1 MTTRRQFI
9 HKALSCLTA
18 IGVFFNPVFARINS
32 AYAKVKRVLVPRG
45 TEMKSLIGEDPADL
59 DTRDLEIIPLKNFET
74 MGDTEH
80 EVILGQW
87 RLEITG
93 KVKKPLKLTYSRI
106 LELPAIERKILMICP
121 GVFANQGLWKGVSIW
136 DLLETAGIQEAVTHV
151 TLRGAGSYN
160 EKVDRFELEYVRS
173 NKVFLAYQVNGKV
186 LPQKHGFPLRAVA
199 EDKYGYTWTKY
210 VHTVEA
216 DIVKNSTKSRILTKP
231 LNAQ

>member
-9 HKALSCLTA
+9 HKALAFFTA
-18 IGVFFNPVFARINS
+18 IGVFINPFFAGIKS
-32 AYAKVKRVLVPRG
+32 AYAKAKRILVPRG

-59 DTRDLEIIPLKNFET
+59 DTRDLEIIALKNFET
-74 MGDTEH
+74 MGDTDH
-80 EVILGQW
+80 EVNLEQW
-87 RLEITG
+87 RLEIGG
-93 KVKKPLKLTYSRI
+93 KVKKPYKLSYSRI
-106 LELPAIERKILMICP
+106 LELPAMERKILMICP

-136 DLLETAGIQEAVTHV
+136 DLLETAGIQEGVTHV

-199 EDKYGYTWTKY
+199 DDKYGSTWTKY

-216 DIVKNSTKSRILTKP
+216 DIVK
-231 LNAQ
+231 

>member
-1 MTTRRQFI
+1 M
-9 HKALSCLTA
+9 
-18 IGVFFNPVFARINS
+18 GVFFIPVFSCIKS
-32 AYAKVKRVLVPRG
+32 AYARFKRILVPRG

-59 DTRDLEIIPLKNFET
+59 NTRHLEIIPLKNFET
-74 MGDTEH
+74 MGDTQQKVNLE
-80 EVILGQW
+80 QW

-93 KVKKPLKLTYSRI
+93 KVNKPLQLSYDQI
-106 LELPAIERKILMICP
+106 LDLPPIERKILMICP
-121 GVFANQGLWKGVSIW
+121 GVFANQGRWKGVSIW

-151 TLRGAGSYN
+151 TLRGASSYK

-199 EDKYGYTWTKY
+199 EDRYGDTWTKY

-216 DIVKNSTKSRILTKP
+216 DIVK
-231 LNAQ
+231 

>member
-9 HKALSCLTA
+9 QKALTFSTA
-18 IGVFFNPVFARINS
+18 IGVFFNPVFSCIKT
-32 AYAKVKRVLVPRG
+32 AYAKAKRILVPRG

-59 DTRDLEIIPLKNFET
+59 NTRDLEIIPLKKFET
-74 MGDTEH
+74 MGDTDH
-80 EVILGQW
+80 EVNLEKW
-87 RLEITG
+87 RLEISG
-93 KVKKPLKLTYSRI
+93 KVNKPYKLSYSQI
-106 LELPAIERKILMICP
+106 LELPVIERKILMICP

-136 DLLETAGIQEAVTHV
+136 ELLETAGIQEGVTHV

-199 EDKYGYTWTKY
+199 QDIYGSDWTKY
-210 VHTVEA
+210 VYSVEA
-216 DIVKNSTKSRILTKP
+216 DIIK
-231 LNAQ
+231 

>member
-9 HKALSCLTA
+9 HKALAFFTA
-18 IGVFFNPVFARINS
+18 IGVFFNPVFAGIKS
-32 AYAKVKRVLVPRG
+32 AYARAKRILVPRG

-59 DTRDLEIIPLKNFET
+59 DTRDLEIIALKDFET
-74 MGDTEH
+74 MGDTDH
-80 EVILGQW
+80 EVNPEQW
-87 RLEITG
+87 RLEISG
-93 KVKKPLKLTYSRI
+93 KVKKPYQLSYSQI
-106 LELPAIERKILMICP
+106 LELPVMERKILMICP

-136 DLLETAGIQEAVTHV
+136 ELLETAGIQEGVTHV

-199 EDKYGYTWTKY
+199 DDKYGSTWTKY

-216 DIVKNSTKSRILTKP
+216 DIVK
-231 LNAQ
+231 